1 MEPGSVL
8 SKKYRLTRRL
18 AAGGMGEVWE
28 ARHERTRCEVAVKIL
43 LPSLARNAE
52 ARLRFVREARATA
65 RVHHP
70 AIIRVFDAGALSDGR
85 PYLVMEL
92 LRGEPLS
99 EWLGRE
105 GRLAPLEACALFAEV
120 ARGLAV
126 AHANGVCHRDLSS
139 ANVFLV
145 RSPDGSL
152 PRPKILDFGVS
163 KIDEPESAQHP
174 VTLSGSLLGSPAYMS
189 PEQASGAE
197 SVDAR
202 TDVWSLGV
210 LLYQSLTGV
219 VPFRARTQ
227 HAVLLAIISQP
238 HLPLAEVLPGVD
250 RALADAVEGCLV
262 KDPEQRFGSALEVAE
277 RLERVGR
284 RLAGTGGRVPLAP
297 QRRVTDRLGPRVE
310 AALVNAGAVTRGL
323 VQRSAGQRGLPL
335 LAVATGCCGLLVGL
349 GLGVAWSSGAL
360 VTQGDEHLVATDPPT
375 VRGSRTPRSSQAPA
389 PPDRGAPEP
398 DPAGVL
404 AQRRAAAERPR

>member
-1 MEPGSVL
+1 
-8 SKKYRLTRRL
+8 
-18 AAGGMGEVWE
+18 MGEVWE

-99 EWLGRE
+99 ERLARE
-105 GRLAPLEACALFAEV
+105 GRLAPLETCAIFAEV

-126 AHANGVCHRDLSS
+126 AHASGVCHRDLSS

-152 PRPKILDFGVS
+152 PRPKVLDFGVS
-163 KIDEPESAQHP
+163 KIDEPETASHP

-197 SVDAR
+197 AVDSR

-238 HLPLAEVLPGVD
+238 HLPLAEVLPGID
-250 RALADAVEGCLV
+250 RGLVDAVEGCLI
-262 KDPEQRFGSALEVAE
+262 KDPEHRFGSALEVAE
-277 RLERVGR
+277 RLEKVGR
-284 RLAGTGGRVPLAP
+284 RLAAAGTRALLAP
-297 QRRVTDRLGPRVE
+297 QRRVTDRLGPRLE
-310 AALVNAGAVTRGL
+310 AALASAGAASHRL
-323 VQRSAGQRGLPL
+323 VQRSAVQRGVPL
-335 LAVATGCCGLLVGL
+335 LALATGCGGLLVGL
-349 GLGVAWSSGAL
+349 GLGVAWSTAAPPRAEDL
-360 VTQGDEHLVATDPPT
+360 AVADSPP
-375 VRGSRTPRSSQAPA
+375 RARPQAAGSSQRPRSAKNA
-389 PPDRGAPEP
+389 VPEP
-398 DPAGVL
+398 DPARAL
-404 AQRRAAAERPR
+404 ARGQAGDSRSR